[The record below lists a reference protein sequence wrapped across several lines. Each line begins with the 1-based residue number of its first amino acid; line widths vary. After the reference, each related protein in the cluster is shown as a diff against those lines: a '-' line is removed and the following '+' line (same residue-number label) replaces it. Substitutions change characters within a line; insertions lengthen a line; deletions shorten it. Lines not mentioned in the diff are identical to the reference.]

1 MPEPLYNPD
10 DCPELAPAA
19 ALHAAHR
26 FLGQCRAWANNREI
40 PKRAARVAEGAG
52 PDEAARLHA
61 WVSMVAF
68 IDHAVRELE
77 DGTLDHWFQPDV
89 AAAAPAPEQV

>member
-1 MPEPLYNPD
+1 MPEPLYSPED
-10 DCPELAPAA
+10 SPELEPAA
-19 ALHAAHR
+19 ALQAAHR
-26 FLGQCRAWANNREI
+26 FLGQCRAWATEREI
-40 PKRAARVAEGAG
+40 PKRTARVAEGAG
-52 PDEAARLHA
+52 AGDAARLHA

-77 DGTLDHWFQPDV
+77 DGTLDHWFQPD